1 MDPFSAIG
9 GTLLSGISGA
19 LSAWGTPQLDV
30 DKAASGA
37 FSNAFGETGQ
47 TAGNRARNAFDNL
60 GNTAGARMASNNL
73 NNLSAASLGGMQST
87 SDTAAQAA
95 LANYGNT
102 RRSLINSNMAA
113 GGSPSSLA
121 GLMDRL
127 NDSNA
132 QTAGTLAQQNSDSLA
147 RAISQASSNYS
158 ASQNVLQNDLSNQTN
173 IMKTQ
178 LADFNPT
185 LFSANAEAQQ
195 QPSAWQGFLQGSSTA
210 LGSLGSRLT
219 GAAMHGSMSTDA
231 TRNAQMNM
239 LKSPDGSPDWA
250 GMGAGQ
256 LLKLLTR

>member
-1 MDPFSAIG
+1 MDPYSAIG

-19 LSAWGTPQLDV
+19 LSAWGTPKLDV

-47 TAGNRARNAFDNL
+47 VAGNRARNAFSNL

-87 SDTAAQAA
+87 SDAASQAA

-127 NDSNA
+127 NDSNS
-132 QTAGTLAQQNSDSLA
+132 QTASTLAQQNSDSLA

-158 ASQNVLQNDLSNQTN
+158 ASQNVLQSDLNNQTN

-185 LFSANAEAQQ
+185 LFGASMDAQSQ
-195 QPSAWQGFLQGSSTA
+195 LSPWQGFLQGSSTA
-210 LGSLGSRLT
+210 IGSLGSRMT
-219 GAAMHGSMSTDA
+219 GNAMNDSSSKGASDSA
-231 TRNAQMNM
+231 KQNS
-239 LKSPDGSPDWA
+239 LSSPDGSPDFMSMA
-250 GMGAGQ
+250 KMFMMGGG
-256 LLKLLTR
+256 